1 MNIITIKFGTE
12 LKPTQNSCKSQ
23 LYKIIENTMKQDAQ
37 TNQIKPK
44 QTHTKKKK
52 SNQIKPTAF
61 VDLDLVEREL
71 ERLNRK
77 IRVERNKLEVAERE
91 RGERIACE
99 LWLWRAQREIV
110 RESERFPNSTAC
122 EGISNPWI

>member
-1 MNIITIKFGTE
+1 MHEQIKQNPQTIK
-12 LKPTQNSCKSQ
+12 LNPNKPTK
-23 LYKIIENTMKQDAQ
+23 
-37 TNQIKPK
+37 
-44 QTHTKKKK
+44 KKKK

-71 ERLNRK
+71 ERLKRM